1 MVLPRLPHAA
11 ERHGAFHW
19 VARGTGV
26 WLDVGR
32 TYVDAEGYGEQY
44 WFRSRN
50 LERLRGYDT
59 IQFPTTARNSRSPM
73 RNERFEIVDLRAG
86 MPEAVVCAST
96 HYRAGWTHQLPCAC
110 DGTAGILNCGNGT
123 PPFFTSSR

>member
-1 MVLPRLPHAA
+1 ML
-11 ERHGAFHW
+11 G
-19 VARGTGV
+19 GG
-26 WLDVGR
+26 G
-32 TYVDAEGYGEQY
+32 
-44 WFRSRN
+44 
-50 LERLRGYDT
+50 
-59 IQFPTTARNSRSPM
+59 TTARNSRSPM

-123 PPFFTSSR
+123 PPFFH